1 MREIPNLDVHVTHD
15 CNFQCENCAHFM
27 QHKFRGTHIPLEEM
41 ESWYSKWHQRIK
53 PINLG
58 LLGGEP
64 FLHPN
69 LPEMCH
75 LTRKYFPNS
84 KIEVVTNL
92 TLIHLHPE
100 LWKDLIE
107 SDVRL
112 TISIHSRDPNYV
124 KVMNPKLE
132 IAKEWKKRGVRVK
145 LEDSVKEWNKVY
157 IGDGED
163 ILPYEDLNPQVS
175 WDHCPTGQICFQLH
189 EGHIWKC
196 APLAFLP
203 LMKKKYPN
211 ISDKWDPYLT
221 YKPLKSDCS
230 DYALNS
236 FFDRK
241 CEVYCSMC
249 PSLPEHQDKKNPL
262 INRIR

>member
-1 MREIPNLDVHVTHD
+1 
-15 CNFQCENCAHFM
+15 
-27 QHKFRGTHIPLEEM
+27 
-41 ESWYSKWHQRIK
+41 
-53 PINLG
+53 
-58 LLGGEP
+58 
-64 FLHPN
+64 
-69 LPEMCH
+69 MCH

-107 SDVRL
+107 SDILL

-124 KVMNPKLE
+124 KVMNPKLK
-132 IAKEWKKRGVRVK
+132 IAKEWKKKGVRIK
-145 LEDSVKEWNKVY
+145 IEDSVKEWVEIYK
-157 IGDGED
+157 GDGEY
-163 ILPYEDLNPQVS
+163 ILPHEHLKPEES
-175 WDHCPTGQICFQLH
+175 WNNCPVGQICFQLH

-203 LMKKKYPN
+203 MMKKKYPN
-211 ISDKWDPYLT
+211 ISDRWDPYLT

-230 DYALNS
+230 DEEVNE
-236 FFDRK
+236 FFSRG

-249 PSLPEHQDKKNPL
+249 PAHAEHHDKKNPL